1 MTSADA
7 SHPAAISGR
16 ANSRVFVISV
26 VRNGASVLNVYA
38 VNVQAHETEKPKCG
52 IWDADRSRNHAMNS
66 GLARSCAFQSR
77 IVVVSRQPPCI
88 VYQHSWSHAV
98 RASSIKPQRFLP
110 GLVEAP
116 KD

>member
-1 MTSADA
+1 MTSVDA
-7 SHPAAISGR
+7 SHLAVANDK
-16 ANSRVFVISV
+16 ANSRLFVTSV
-26 VRNGASVLNVYA
+26 VRNGASVFNVCA
-38 VNVQAHETEKPKCG
+38 DNVQAHEIEKPKCG

-77 IVVVSRQPPCI
+77 IVMVSRQPPCV
-88 VYQHSWSHAV
+88 VYQHRWSHAV